1 MDEAVNGREV
11 RCNYCRCIF
20 SPEVLTEKDGDIE
33 FTFFRCAYCGKAFI
47 VSVMDEALRKDTAEY
62 ARLARLNRIRRLP
75 EDKQR
80 KLQKLKQTNVQRQKE
95 LHSMYIREDGHD
107 DG

>member
-11 RCNYCRCIF
+11 RCNYCGCAF

-80 KLQKLKQTNVQRQKE
+80 KLQKLKATNMQREKE
-95 LHSMYIREDGHD
+95 LRSMYIRE
-107 DG
+107 